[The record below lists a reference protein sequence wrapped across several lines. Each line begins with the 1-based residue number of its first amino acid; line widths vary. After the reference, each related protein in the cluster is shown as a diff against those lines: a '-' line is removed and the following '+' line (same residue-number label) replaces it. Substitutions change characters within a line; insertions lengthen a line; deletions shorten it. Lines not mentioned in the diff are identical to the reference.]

1 VENGGPAHSV
11 ARATQSP
18 KGVVL
23 GPKDLTGRPSAA
35 PAEKPGAERS
45 SVHHLRRR
53 PHAKVLVVGG
63 GINGV
68 GTFRDLA
75 LQGVDVA
82 LVERGDYC
90 QGASGAS
97 SHMIHGGIR
106 YLENGEFRLV
116 QESVVERNRLLRI
129 APHYVKPL
137 QTTIPIFSTFS
148 GVLSAPLRFLTH
160 KQQGKPKERGA
171 FLIKLGLSLYDS
183 FSRDGGTVPRH
194 QFRSGQRARAELPA
208 LRPDV
213 KYTATYFDASVHN
226 PERLTLD
233 VLQDGEK
240 AGRAAVGEG
249 NAQGY
254 TARASNYVSLQS
266 MTGKPNPG
274 TGKGSTVRLRDELT
288 GEEFDF
294 TADVIVNTTGAWVD
308 LTNEAMGTA
317 STFMGGTKG
326 SHIVLDNA
334 ALLEACRGRE
344 IFFEHTDGRIV
355 LIYPMGDRVLV
366 GTTDVDADMAQDA
379 VCTDEEIEYFF
390 DLVGHVFPDIA
401 VTRGQIVYTFS
412 GVRPLPRHDATQ
424 PGFVSRDYRIERREP
439 GQHGN
444 GKGAVV
450 LSLVGGKWTTFR
462 ALAEH
467 MTNDVLAEIGM
478 DRKVSTAQLPIG
490 GGAGFPADEPGVQKW
505 IKAHMASG
513 RDADRTAVLLTRYGT
528 RAETV
533 MEYLDAGPDRLLHS
547 TRELSVRELEFMAA
561 NEQVGHLVDVLIR
574 RTSLAFRGLVTGELL
589 NEVADVLAVPLG
601 WNAAVRAA
609 EIKHAQDVLQRFH
622 RVETHSLVA

>member
-1 VENGGPAHSV
+1 MGLKDSFGHSGATPAHSPV
-11 ARATQSP
+11 LRA
-18 KGVVL
+18 
-23 GPKDLTGRPSAA
+23 
-35 PAEKPGAERS
+35 
-45 SVHHLRRR
+45 SVQGLRDR
-53 PHAKVLVVGG
+53 PHAKVLIIGG

-116 QESVVERNRLLRI
+116 RESVVERNRLLRI

-171 FLIKLGLSLYDS
+171 FLIKLGLSMYDS

-194 QFRSGQRARAELPA
+194 QFRGRKRALAELPH
-208 LRPDV
+208 LHPGI
-213 KYTATYFDASVHN
+213 KYAATYFDASVHN

-240 AGRAAVGEG
+240 AGRGSGQPASA
-249 NAQGY
+249 
-254 TARASNYVSLQS
+254 TARASNYLALHSLGGAATQS
-266 MTGKPNPG
+266 G
-274 TGKGSTVRLRDELT
+274 TTVQLRDELT
-288 GEEFDF
+288 GELFDF

-308 LTNEAMGTA
+308 LTNEAMGAA
-317 STFMGGTKG
+317 SAFMGGTKG
-326 SHIVLDNA
+326 SHIVLDHPV
-334 ALLEACRGRE
+334 LLEACKGRE

-366 GTTDVDADMAQDA
+366 GTTDVDADMTQDA

-390 DLVGHVFPDIA
+390 NLIGHVFPDIT
-401 VTRGQIVYTFS
+401 VQREQIVYTFS

-424 PGFVSRDYRIERREP
+424 PGFVSRDYRIERRTPAAGAP
-439 GQHGN
+439 GAGT
-444 GKGAVV
+444 AVV

-467 MTNDVLAEIGM
+467 MANDVLAELGM
-478 DRKVSTAQLPIG
+478 ERKVSTAKLAIG
-490 GGAGFPADEPGVQKW
+490 GGAGFPEDEAGIQKW
-505 IKAHMASG
+505 IKAHMSAG
-513 RDADRTAVLLTRYGT
+513 RDAERTAALLTRYGT
-528 RAETV
+528 RAQDV
-533 MEYLDAGPDRLLHS
+533 IGYLDRGPDRLLHS
-547 TRELSVRELEFMAA
+547 TRELSVRELEFMAEH
-561 NEQVGHLVDVLIR
+561 EQIGHLADVLIR

-589 NEVADVLAVPLG
+589 NEVASVLAVPLG
-601 WNAAVRAA
+601 WDAAARTA
-609 EIKHAQDVLQRFH
+609 EIRLAQHVLERFH
-622 RVETHSLVA
+622 RVQIHSLVE

>member
-1 VENGGPAHSV
+1 M
-11 ARATQSP
+11 
-18 KGVVL
+18 
-23 GPKDLTGRPSAA
+23 
-35 PAEKPGAERS
+35 
-45 SVHHLRRR
+45 HHLRRR

-116 QESVVERNRLLRI
+116 RESVVERNRLLRI

-148 GVLSAPLRFLTH
+148 GVLAAPLRFLTH
-160 KQQGKPKERGA
+160 KQHGKPKERGA

-183 FSRDGGTVPRH
+183 FSRDGGAVPRH
-194 QFRSGQRARAELPA
+194 QFRSGQRALAELPS

-240 AGRAAVGEG
+240 AGLAATGAG
-249 NAQGY
+249 NGQGS

-266 MTGKPNPG
+266 VTGQPNPG
-274 TGKGSTVRLRDELT
+274 TGRGSTVRLRDELT

-308 LTNEAMGTA
+308 LTNAAMGSA

-326 SHIVLDNA
+326 SHIVLDHP

-366 GTTDVDADMAQDA
+366 GTTDVDADMAEDA

-390 DLVGHVFPDIA
+390 DLIGHVFPDIA
-401 VTRGQIVYTFS
+401 VTREQIVYTFS

-424 PGFVSRDYRIERREP
+424 PGFVSRDYRIERRET
-439 GQHGN
+439 GLDRN

-478 DRKVSTAQLPIG
+478 ERKVSTAQLPIG
-490 GGAGFPADEPGVQKW
+490 GGAGFPADEAGVQKW
-505 IKAHMASG
+505 IKAHMADN
-513 RDADRTAVLLTRYGT
+513 RDADRTAGLLTRYGT
-528 RAETV
+528 RAEAV

-561 NEQVGHLVDVLIR
+561 HEQVGHLVDVLIR

-589 NEVADVLAVPLG
+589 NEMAEVLSVPLG
-601 WNAAVRAA
+601 WNAAARAA
-609 EIKHAQDVLQRFH
+609 EIKHAQEVLQKFH

>member
-1 VENGGPAHSV
+1 MGTNDSSGH
-11 ARATQSP
+11 
-18 KGVVL
+18 
-23 GPKDLTGRPSAA
+23 PSSSRQ
-35 PAEKPGAERS
+35 RS
-45 SVHHLRRR
+45 SVQSLRKR
-53 PHAKVLVVGG
+53 PRAQVLIIGG

-171 FLIKLGLSLYDS
+171 FLIKLGLSMYDF

-194 QFRSGQRARAELPA
+194 QFRGRKRALAELPR
-208 LRPDV
+208 LHPGI
-213 KYTATYFDASVHN
+213 KYAATYFDASVHN

-240 AGRAAVGEG
+240 AGAAGPSD
-249 NAQGY
+249 
-254 TARASNYVSLQS
+254 ARASNYLSLVSMGGAAGNS
-266 MTGKPNPG
+266 SGSTG
-274 TGKGSTVRLRDELT
+274 GSTVQLRDELT
-288 GEEFDF
+288 GEVFDF

-308 LTNEAMGTA
+308 LTNQAMGAA
-317 STFMGGTKG
+317 SSFMGGTKG
-326 SHIVLDNA
+326 SHIVLDHPG
-334 ALLEACRGRE
+334 LLEACNGRE

-366 GTTDVDADMAQDA
+366 GTTDVDADMAEDA
-379 VCTDEEIEYFF
+379 VCTDAEIDYFF
-390 DLVGHVFPDIA
+390 DLIGHVFPD
-401 VTRGQIVYTFS
+401 VPVSRDQIVYTFA

-424 PGFVSRDYRIERREP
+424 PGFVSRDYRIERG
-439 GQHGN
+439 GQHTSAG
-444 GKGAVV
+444 GAVV

-467 MTNDVLAEIGM
+467 LTNDVLKELGLE
-478 DRKVSTAQLPIG
+478 RKVSTAKLAIG
-490 GGAGFPADEPGVQKW
+490 GGAGFPDTPAGIEQW
-505 IKAHMASG
+505 IKSHMSAG
-513 RDADRTAVLLTRYGT
+513 RDADRISGLLTRYGT
-528 RAETV
+528 RAEEV
-533 MEYLDAGPDRLLHS
+533 LRYLDAGPDRLLHS
-547 TRELSVRELEFMAA
+547 TRELSVRELEFMAR
-561 NEQVGHLVDVLIR
+561 NEQVGHLIDVLIR

-589 NEVADVLAVPLG
+589 NEVAEVLAVPLG
-601 WNAAVRAA
+601 WDAAARAA
-609 EIKHAQDVLQRFH
+609 EIHYAQEVLERFH
-622 RVETHSLVA
+622 GVQVHSLVA

>member
-1 VENGGPAHSV
+1 MG
-11 ARATQSP
+11 
-18 KGVVL
+18 L
-23 GPKDLTGRPSAA
+23 KDSSGHTNSAA
-35 PAEKPGAERS
+35 APGAERE
-45 SVHHLRRR
+45 SVSRLHRR
-53 PHAKVLVVGG
+53 PNARVLIIGG

-116 QESVVERNRLLRI
+116 RESVVERNRLLRI

-148 GVLSAPLRFLTH
+148 GVLAAPLRFLTH

-183 FSRDGGTVPRH
+183 FSRDGGSVPRH
-194 QFRSGQRARAELPA
+194 QFRTRHKALAELPM
-208 LRPDV
+208 LHPGV

-240 AGRAAVGEG
+240 AGG
-249 NAQGY
+249 
-254 TARASNYVSLQS
+254 RASNYLSLVSVS
-266 MTGKPNPG
+266 SNAD
-274 TGKGSTVRLRDELT
+274 GSSTAALRDELT
-288 GEEFDF
+288 GEEFTF

-308 LTNEAMGTA
+308 LTNQAMGAPT
-317 STFMGGTKG
+317 TFMGGTKG
-326 SHIVLDNA
+326 SHIVLDHPGLLA
-334 ALLEACRGRE
+334 ACDGRE

-366 GTTDVDADMAQDA
+366 GTTDVDADMTEDA
-379 VCTDEEIEYFF
+379 VCTDDEIDYFF
-390 DLVGHVFPDIA
+390 DLIGHVFPDIA
-401 VTRGQIVYTFS
+401 VDRGQIVYTFS

-424 PGFVSRDYRIERREP
+424 PGFVSRDYRIERRGPEAGP
-439 GQHGN
+439 GEG
-444 GKGAVV
+444 GAVV

-467 MTNDVLAEIGM
+467 LADDVLAELGTE
-478 DRKVSTAQLPIG
+478 RKISTAKLAIG
-490 GGAGFPADEPGVQKW
+490 GGAGFPDSDAGIQKW
-505 IKAHMASG
+505 IKAHMTPT
-513 RDADRTAVLLTRYGT
+513 RDADRTAGLLTRYGT
-528 RAETV
+528 RAGEV
-533 MEYLDAGPDRLLHS
+533 ISYLDAGHDRLLRS
-547 TRELSVRELEFMAA
+547 TRELSVRELQFMAA
-561 NEQVGHLVDVLIR
+561 HEQVGHLVDVLIR

-589 NEVADVLAVPLG
+589 NEVAEALAEPLG
-601 WNAAVRAA
+601 WDAAGVAA
-609 EIKHAQDVLQRFH
+609 EINHAQEVLKRYH
-622 RVETHSLVA
+622 GVEVHSLVA

>member
-1 VENGGPAHSV
+1 LGLKDSSGHTNSAT
-11 ARATQSP
+11 ARN
-18 KGVVL
+18 
-23 GPKDLTGRPSAA
+23 
-35 PAEKPGAERS
+35 AERES
-45 SVHHLRRR
+45 ISRLRRR
-53 PHAKVLVVGG
+53 PNARVLIIGG

-116 QESVVERNRLLRI
+116 RESVVERNRLLRI

-148 GVLSAPLRFLTH
+148 GVLAAPLRFLTH

-183 FSRDGGTVPRH
+183 FSRDGGSVPRH
-194 QFRSGQRARAELPA
+194 QFRTRQKALAELPM
-208 LRPDV
+208 LHPGV

-240 AGRAAVGEG
+240 AGG
-249 NAQGY
+249 
-254 TARASNYVSLQS
+254 RASNYLSLMSVS
-266 MTGKPNPG
+266 PNAD
-274 TGKGSTVRLRDELT
+274 GSSTAVLRDQLT
-288 GEEFDF
+288 GEEFGF

-308 LTNEAMGTA
+308 FTNQAMGAPT
-317 STFMGGTKG
+317 TFMGGTKG
-326 SHIVLDNA
+326 SHIVLDHPGLLA
-334 ALLEACRGRE
+334 ACDGRE

-366 GTTDVDADMAQDA
+366 GTTDVDADMSEDA
-379 VCTDEEIEYFF
+379 VCTDGEIDYFF
-390 DLVGHVFPDIA
+390 DLIGHVFPDIT
-401 VTRGQIVYTFS
+401 VDRGQIVYTFS

-424 PGFVSRDYRIERREP
+424 PGFVSRDYRIERRAPEA
-439 GQHGN
+439 GSQEG
-444 GKGAVV
+444 GAVV

-467 MTNDVLAEIGM
+467 LADDVLAELGTE
-478 DRKVSTAQLPIG
+478 RKISTAKLAIG
-490 GGAGFPADEPGVQKW
+490 GGAGFPDSEAGIQNW
-505 IKAHMASG
+505 IKAHMSPT
-513 RDADRTAVLLTRYGT
+513 RDADRTAGLLTRYGT
-528 RAETV
+528 RAGEV
-533 MEYLDAGPDRLLHS
+533 ISYLDAGHDRLLRS
-547 TRELSVRELEFMAA
+547 TRELSVRELQFMAA
-561 NEQVGHLVDVLIR
+561 HEQVGHLVDVLIR

-589 NEVADVLAVPLG
+589 NEVAEALAEPLG
-601 WNAAVRAA
+601 WDAAGVAA
-609 EIKHAQDVLQRFH
+609 EIHHAQEVLKRYH
-622 RVETHSLVA
+622 GVEVHSLVA

>member
-1 VENGGPAHSV
+1 MP
-11 ARATQSP
+11 SP
-18 KGVVL
+18 
-23 GPKDLTGRPSAA
+23 GR
-35 PAEKPGAERS
+35 GTRS
-45 SVHHLRRR
+45 SVQALRQR
-53 PHAKVLVVGG
+53 PRAKVLIIGG
-63 GINGV
+63 GINGA

-116 QESVVERNRLLRI
+116 RESVAERNRLLRI

-160 KQQGKPKERGA
+160 KQQGQPKERGA

-183 FSRDGGTVPRH
+183 FSRDGGAVPRH
-194 QFRSGQRARAELPA
+194 QFRGRKRALAELPH
-208 LRPDV
+208 LHPGI
-213 KYTATYFDASVHN
+213 KYAATYFDASVHN

-240 AGRAAVGEG
+240 AGLAGAGP
-249 NAQGY
+249 ADS
-254 TARASNYVSLQS
+254 TARASNHLSLQS
-266 MTGKPNPG
+266 MTAGAAP
-274 TGKGSTVRLRDELT
+274 GKGSPAAGGTVQLRDELT
-288 GEEFDF
+288 GEMFDF

-308 LTNEAMGTA
+308 LTNEAMGAA
-317 STFMGGTKG
+317 SRFMGGTKG
-326 SHIVLDNA
+326 SHIVLDHPG
-334 ALLEACRGRE
+334 LLEACNGRE

-366 GTTDVDADMAQDA
+366 GTTDVYADMGEDA
-379 VCTDEEIEYFF
+379 VCTDEEIEYF
-390 DLVGHVFPDIA
+390 LELIGHVFPGIPVD
-401 VTRGQIVYTFS
+401 RGQIVYTFS

-424 PGFVSRDYRIERREP
+424 PGFVSRDYRIERRE
-439 GQHGN
+439 GAA
-444 GKGAVV
+444 GAVV

-467 MTNDVLAEIGM
+467 MTNDVLAELGM
-478 DRKVSTAQLPIG
+478 ERKVSTAKLAIG
-490 GGAGFPADEPGVQKW
+490 GGAGFPEDEAGVQKW
-505 IKAHMASG
+505 IKAHMSAG
-513 RDADRTAVLLTRYGT
+513 RDAARTAVLLTRYGT
-528 RAETV
+528 RAEDV
-533 MEYLDAGPDRLLHS
+533 IRYLDAGPDRLLHS
-547 TRELSVRELEFMAA
+547 THELSVRELEFMAA
-561 NEQVGHLVDVLIR
+561 NEQVGHLADVLIR

-589 NEVADVLAVPLG
+589 HEAADVLAGPLG
-601 WNAAVRAA
+601 WDAAARAA
-609 EIKHAQDVLQRFH
+609 EIHAAQDVLERFH
-622 RVETHSLVA
+622 RVQVHSLVA

>member
-1 VENGGPAHSV
+1 M
-11 ARATQSP
+11 
-18 KGVVL
+18 
-23 GPKDLTGRPSAA
+23 GPKDSPLRPAA
-35 PAEKPGAERS
+35 PKPGAERA
-45 SVHHLRRR
+45 SVHNLRLR

-68 GTFRDLA
+68 ATFRDLA

-116 QESVVERNRLLRI
+116 RESVVERNRLLRI

-148 GVLSAPLRFLTH
+148 GVLAAPLRFLTH

-171 FLIKLGLSLYDS
+171 FLIKMGLSLYDA

-194 QFRSGQRARAELPA
+194 QFRGHKRALAELPD

-213 KYTATYFDASVHN
+213 KYVATYFDASVHN

-240 AGRAAVGEG
+240 AGHASGA
-249 NAQGY
+249 NPQGS
-254 TARASNYVSLQS
+254 TARASNYLSLKS
-266 MTGKPNPG
+266 MTGEPNRG

-308 LTNEAMGTA
+308 LTNEAMGAA
-317 STFMGGTKG
+317 SSFMGGTKG
-326 SHIVLDNA
+326 SHIVLDHPE
-334 ALLEACRGRE
+334 LLAACRGRE

-366 GTTDVDADMAQDA
+366 GTTDIDADMAQDA
-379 VCTDEEIEYFF
+379 VCTDAEIEYFF
-390 DLVGHVFPDIA
+390 ELIGHVFPN
-401 VTRGQIVYTFS
+401 VPVKREQIVYTFS

-424 PGFVSRDYRIERREP
+424 PGFVSRDYRIERRGP
-439 GQHGN
+439 GSSTSGA
-444 GKGAVV
+444 GAVV

-467 MTNDVLAEIGM
+467 LANDVLAELGAQ
-478 DRKVSTAQLPIG
+478 RKVSTAQLAIG
-490 GGAGFPADEPGVQKW
+490 GGAGFPADEAGVQKW
-505 IKAHMASG
+505 IKDHMTAG
-513 RDADRTAVLLTRYGT
+513 RDADRTAGLLTRYGT
-528 RAETV
+528 RAEAV
-533 MEYLDAGPDRLLHS
+533 MAYLDGGTDHLLRS
-547 TRELSVRELEFMAA
+547 TRELSARELEFMAA
-561 NEQVGHLVDVLIR
+561 HEQVGHLVDVLIR

-589 NEVADVLAVPLG
+589 NEVAEVLSGPLG
-601 WNAAVRAA
+601 WDAAARAA
-609 EIKHAQDVLQRFH
+609 EIRHAQDVLQRFH

>member
-1 VENGGPAHSV
+1 MVNGGAPHDAPH
-11 ARATQSP
+11 RTKP
-18 KGVVL
+18 KGAVL
-23 GPKDLTGRPSAA
+23 GQQASIPTPATGREPVQRLQSRRSAQ
-35 PAEKPGAERS
+35 
-45 SVHHLRRR
+45 
-53 PHAKVLVVGG
+53 VLIIGG

-148 GVLSAPLRFLTH
+148 GVLAAPLRFLTH
-160 KQQGKPKERGA
+160 KQQGAPKERGA
-171 FLIKLGLSLYDS
+171 FLIKLGLSIYDA

-194 QFRSGQRARAELPA
+194 QFRGRKRALAELPR
-208 LRPDV
+208 LHPGI
-213 KYTATYFDASVHN
+213 KYAATYFDASVHN

-240 AGRAAVGEG
+240 AGTAG
-249 NAQGY
+249 
-254 TARASNYVSLQS
+254 TARASNYVSLVAV
-266 MTGKPNPG
+266 KG
-274 TGKGSTVRLRDELT
+274 TADDGAGTIVELRDELT
-288 GEEFDF
+288 GEAFDF
-294 TADVIVNTTGAWVD
+294 TAKVIVNTTGAWVD
-308 LTNEAMGTA
+308 QTNEAMGAA
-317 STFMGGTKG
+317 SAFMGGTKG
-326 SHIVLDNA
+326 SHIVLDHPE
-334 ALLEACRGRE
+334 LLEACQGRE

-366 GTTDVDADMAQDA
+366 GTTDVYADMAEDA
-379 VCTDEEIEYFF
+379 ICTKDEIDYFF
-390 DLVGHVFPDIA
+390 DLIGHVFPD
-401 VTRGQIVYTFS
+401 VNVNRDQIVYTFS
-412 GVRPLPRHDATQ
+412 GVRPLPKNDATQ
-424 PGFVSRDYRIERREP
+424 PGFVSRDYRIERRASASA
-439 GQHGN
+439 
-444 GKGAVV
+444 GAGAPV

-467 MTNDVLAEIGM
+467 LTNDVLTELGAE
-478 DRKVSTAQLPIG
+478 RKVSTAKLAIG
-490 GGAGFPADEPGVQKW
+490 GGAGFPDSDDGVQRW
-505 IKAHMASG
+505 IKAHVSAG
-513 RDADRTAVLLTRYGT
+513 RDADRVAGLLTRYGT
-528 RAETV
+528 RAEEVITF
-533 MEYLDAGPDRLLHS
+533 LDRSADQALKT

-561 NEQVGHLVDVLIR
+561 NEQIGHLIDVLIR

-589 NEVADVLAVPLG
+589 NEVAEVLAGPLG
-601 WNAAVRAA
+601 WDAARRET
-609 EIKHAQDVLQRFH
+609 EIRHAREVLQRFH
-622 RVETHSLVA
+622 GVQIGSLVT

>member
-1 VENGGPAHSV
+1 MGHNRHSV
-11 ARATQSP
+11 NPGAAQPRESAAA
-18 KGVVL
+18 L
-23 GPKDLTGRPSAA
+23 RNRPSAQ
-35 PAEKPGAERS
+35 
-45 SVHHLRRR
+45 
-53 PHAKVLVVGG
+53 VLIIGG

-75 LQGVDVA
+75 LQGIDVA

-148 GVLSAPLRFLTH
+148 GILSAPMRFLTH
-160 KQQGKPKERGA
+160 KQGKPKERGA
-171 FLIKLGLSLYDS
+171 FLIKAGLTMYDF

-194 QFRSGQRARAELPA
+194 QFRRRDKALAELPR
-208 LRPDV
+208 LHPGI
-213 KYTATYFDASVHN
+213 KYAATYFDASVHN

-240 AGRAAVGEG
+240 AGRSGSLPG
-249 NAQGY
+249 GS
-254 TARASNYVSLQS
+254 ARAGNYVSLVS
-266 MTGKPNPG
+266 MGPNG
-274 TGKGSTVRLRDELT
+274 ARLRDELT

-294 TADVIVNTTGAWVD
+294 AADVIVNTTGAWVD
-308 LTNEAMGTA
+308 LTNQAMGSA
-317 STFMGGTKG
+317 SRFMGGTKG
-326 SHIVLDNA
+326 SHIVLDHPELLA
-334 ALLEACRGRE
+334 ACNGRE

-366 GTTDVDADMAQDA
+366 GTTDVDADMAEDA
-379 VCTDEEIEYFF
+379 VCTEAEIDYFF
-390 DLVGHVFPDIA
+390 DLVGHVFPTISVNRDH
-401 VTRGQIVYTFS
+401 IVYTFS

-424 PGFVSRDYRIERREP
+424 PGFVSRDYRIERSVRTGEGAVATP
-439 GQHGN
+439 G
-444 GKGAVV
+444 GKAAVV

-467 MTNDVLAEIGM
+467 MTNDVLRELGKE
-478 DRKVSTAQLPIG
+478 RKVSTAKLAIG
-490 GGAGFPADEPGVQKW
+490 GGAGFPATPHGEQEW
-505 IKAHMASG
+505 IKKHMG
-513 RDADRTAVLLTRYGT
+513 PGLDADRVAGLLTRYGT
-528 RAETV
+528 RAGAV
-533 MEYLDAGPDRLLHS
+533 IEYLNAGTDSPLRS
-547 TRELSVRELEFMAA
+547 TRELSVRELQFMAA
-561 NEQVGHLVDVLIR
+561 HEQVGHLVDVLIR

-589 NEVADVLAVPLG
+589 NEAAAVLAGPMG
-601 WNAAVRAA
+601 WDAAATEA
-609 EIKHAQDVLQRFH
+609 EIRHAQEVLKRFH
-622 RVETHSLVA
+622 KVEVHSLVA

>member
-1 VENGGPAHSV
+1 MPSPAKN
-11 ARATQSP
+11 ARAS
-18 KGVVL
+18 L
-23 GPKDLTGRPSAA
+23 EA
-35 PAEKPGAERS
+35 
-45 SVHHLRRR
+45 LRER
-53 PHAKVLVVGG
+53 PHAKVLIIGG

-148 GVLSAPLRFLTH
+148 GVLSAPVRFLTH
-160 KQQGKPKERGA
+160 KQGKPKERGA

-194 QFRSGQRARAELPA
+194 QFRGRKRALAELPR
-208 LRPDV
+208 LHPGI
-213 KYTATYFDASVHN
+213 KYAATYFDASVHN

-240 AGRAAVGEG
+240 AGQSRGVSGQTG
-249 NAQGY
+249 
-254 TARASNYVSLQS
+254 ARASNYVSLQS
-266 MTGKPNPG
+266 MVPG
-274 TGKGSTVRLRDELT
+274 TAGAAAGSSPSGSTVRLRDELT
-288 GEEFDF
+288 GDVFDF

-308 LTNEAMGTA
+308 LTNQAMGAA

-326 SHIVLDNA
+326 SHIVLDHPE
-334 ALLEACRGRE
+334 LLDACQGRE

-366 GTTDVDADMAQDA
+366 GTTDVDADMGEDA
-379 VCTDEEIEYFF
+379 VCTDGEIDYF
-390 DLVGHVFPDIA
+390 LELIGHVFPDIP
-401 VTRGQIVYTFS
+401 VKPEDIVYTFS

-424 PGFVSRDYRIERREP
+424 PGFVSRDYRIERQESVT
-439 GQHGN
+439 
-444 GKGAVV
+444 GAVV

-467 MTNDVLAEIGM
+467 LTDKVLAELGTE
-478 DRKVSTAQLPIG
+478 RTVSTASLAIG
-490 GGAGFPADEPGVQKW
+490 GGAGFPADQAGIQKW
-505 IKAHMASG
+505 IKAHVSET
-513 RDADRTAVLLTRYGT
+513 RDAARTEVLLTRYGT
-528 RAETV
+528 RAGDV
-533 MEYLDAGPDRLLHS
+533 IRYLDGGPDRMLSS
-547 TRELSVRELEFMAA
+547 TRELSVRELEYMAGH
-561 NEQVGHLVDVLIR
+561 EQIGHLVDVLIR

-589 NEVADVLAVPLG
+589 NEVCEVLAGPLG
-601 WNAAVRAA
+601 WDAEKRWA
-609 EIKHAQDVLQRFH
+609 EIRHAREVLERFH
-622 RVETHSLVA
+622 RVQIHSLVA